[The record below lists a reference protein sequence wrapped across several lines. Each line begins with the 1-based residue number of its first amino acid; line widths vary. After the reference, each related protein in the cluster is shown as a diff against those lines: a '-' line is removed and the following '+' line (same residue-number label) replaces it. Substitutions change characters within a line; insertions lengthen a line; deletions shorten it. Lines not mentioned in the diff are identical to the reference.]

1 MIWRKE
7 NSKIDGEISARSV
20 ISPSIQDQ
28 ILFLNVKSL
37 VTTAMPAVSGSRSG
51 SMRGVRQAHVAGSYI
66 IGQGSL
72 IAIAWG
78 CEAQRAVVLSWQAR
92 VHV

>member
-1 MIWRKE
+1 VERQIE
-7 NSKIDGEISARSV
+7 NDGSRTRSAL
-20 ISPSIQDQ
+20 SPSTQDH
-28 ILFLNVKSL
+28 ILFLNVKCL

-51 SMRGVRQAHVAGSYI
+51 SMRGVRQAQSDI

-72 IAIAWG
+72 IACAWG

-92 VHV
+92 VHI